1 VSRIL
6 ENARQT
12 LRIEAD
18 ALQEAEA
25 RLDQG
30 FEEAVQTILAS
41 KGRLVVTGMGKSGLI
56 GRKIAATLAS
66 TGTPSFFMHPA
77 EGSHGDLGMVT
88 GQDVVLA
95 ISSSG
100 ETQEV
105 VALLPLL
112 QRLDTKVIAMVGRAD
127 STLGQRSDAILDI
140 SVTNEA
146 CPMNLAPTAS
156 TTVTLALGDALA
168 VALLEERGFTP
179 EDFARFHPGGSL
191 GKQLLLRISDLM
203 HTGEEVPSIH
213 QGAPMREALI
223 EMTAKRLGMT
233 AVVDDSDRLVGLI
246 TDGDLRRALD
256 EAMDLHAVTAGEAM
270 TPDPFTIGPDELAAR
285 GLQYMEDRSINGLLV
300 VDVGKRVVGALNMH
314 DFLRAGVI

>member
-1 VSRIL
+1 MSRIL
-6 ENARQT
+6 DNARRT
-12 LRIEAD
+12 LAIEAD
-18 ALQEAEA
+18 ALQAAEA
-25 RLDQG
+25 RLDG
-30 FEEAVQTILAS
+30 AFEEAVRTILDS
-41 KGRLVVTGMGKSGLI
+41 PGRLVVTGMGKSGLI

-112 QRLDTKVIAMVGRAD
+112 QRLDTKLIAMVGRSD
-127 STLGQRSDAILDI
+127 STLGQRSDVVLDI
-140 SVTNEA
+140 SVTTEA

-203 HTGEEVPSIH
+203 HTGQGVPKVRSE
-213 QGAPMREALI
+213 APMREALL

-233 AVVDDSDRLVGLI
+233 AVVDHDDRLVGLI

-285 GLQYMEDRSINGLLV
+285 GLQHMEDRAINGLLV
-300 VDVGKRVVGALNMH
+300 VDEHGRVVGALNMH

>member
-1 VSRIL
+1 MSRIL
-6 ENARQT
+6 DNARRT
-12 LRIEAD
+12 LSIEAE

-25 RLDQG
+25 RLDG
-30 FEEAVQTILAS
+30 AFEEAVRVILDS
-41 KGRLVVTGMGKSGLI
+41 PGRLVVTGMGKSGLI

-127 STLGQRSDAILDI
+127 STLGKRSDAFLDI
-140 SVTNEA
+140 SVTTEA

-191 GKQLLLRISDLM
+191 GKQLLLHISDLM
-203 HTGEEVPSIH
+203 HSGDGIPKVSRD
-213 QGAPMREALI
+213 APMREALL
-223 EMTAKRLGMT
+223 EMTDKRLGMT
-233 AVVDDSDRLVGLI
+233 AVVDADDRLVGLI

-256 EAMDLHAVTAGEAM
+256 EEMDLHAVTAGEAM

-300 VDVGKRVVGALNMH
+300 VDTGNRVVGALNMH

>member
-1 VSRIL
+1 VSGVL
-6 ENARQT
+6 DSARRT
-12 LRIEAD
+12 LAIEAD
-18 ALQEAEA
+18 ALKAAEE
-25 RLDQG
+25 RLDG
-30 FEEAVQTILAS
+30 TFEQAVAAILAAQ
-41 KGRLVVTGMGKSGLI
+41 GRLVVTGMGKSGLI
-56 GRKIAATLAS
+56 GRKIAATLSS

-112 QRLDTKVIAMVGRAD
+112 QRLNIPLVAMVGRTD
-127 STLGQRSDAILDI
+127 STLGRRADVVLDI
-140 SVTNEA
+140 SVTTEA

-168 VALLEERGFTP
+168 VALLEERGFTA

-203 HTGEEVPSIH
+203 HTGEGVPRV
-213 QGAPMREALI
+213 GADAPMREALL

-233 AVVDDSDRLVGLI
+233 AVVDADHRLVGLI

-256 EAMDLHAVTAGEAM
+256 EEMDMHAVTAGEAM

-285 GLQYMEDRSINGLLV
+285 GLQQMEDRAINGLLV
-300 VDVGKRVVGALNMH
+300 VDEQGQVVGALNMH

>member
-1 VSRIL
+1 MSGVLDS
-6 ENARQT
+6 ARRT
-12 LRIEAD
+12 LAIEAD
-18 ALQEAEA
+18 ALKAAEE
-25 RLDQG
+25 RLDG
-30 FEEAVQTILAS
+30 TFEQAVAAILAAQ
-41 KGRLVVTGMGKSGLI
+41 GRLVVTGMGKSGLI
-56 GRKIAATLAS
+56 GRKIAATLSS

-112 QRLDTKVIAMVGRAD
+112 QRLNIPLVAMVGRTD
-127 STLGQRSDAILDI
+127 STLGRRADVVLDI
-140 SVTNEA
+140 SVTTEA

-168 VALLEERGFTP
+168 VALLEERGFTA

-203 HTGEEVPSIH
+203 HTGEGVPRV
-213 QGAPMREALI
+213 GADAPMREALL

-233 AVVDDSDRLVGLI
+233 AVVDADHRLVGLI

-256 EAMDLHAVTAGEAM
+256 EEMDMHAVTAGEAM

-285 GLQYMEDRSINGLLV
+285 GLQQMEDRAINGLLV
-300 VDVGKRVVGALNMH
+300 VDEQGQVVGALNMH

>member
-1 VSRIL
+1 MSRIL
-6 ENARQT
+6 DNARRT
-12 LRIEAD
+12 LAIEAD
-18 ALQEAEA
+18 ALKATEA
-25 RLDQG
+25 RLDG
-30 FEEAVQTILAS
+30 AFEQAVATILDAQ
-41 KGRLVVTGMGKSGLI
+41 GRLVVTGMGKSGLI

-88 GQDVVLA
+88 SGDAVLA

-112 QRLDTKVIAMVGRAD
+112 QRLGIKLIAMVGRTD
-127 STLGQRSDAILDI
+127 STLGQRADVVLDI
-140 SVTNEA
+140 SVTTEA

-191 GKQLLLRISDLM
+191 GKQLLLHISDLM
-203 HTGEEVPSIH
+203 HTGDGVPKTHSTS
-213 QGAPMREALI
+213 PMREALL
-223 EMTAKRLGMT
+223 EMSAKRLGMT
-233 AVVDDSDRLVGLI
+233 AVVDDDDRLLGLI

-270 TPDPFTIGPDELAAR
+270 TADPFTIGPNELAAR
-285 GLQYMEDRSINGLLV
+285 GLQQMEDRAINGLLV
-300 VDVGKRVVGALNMH
+300 VDEEGRVVGALNMH

>member
-1 VSRIL
+1 MSRVL
-6 ENARQT
+6 DNGRRT
-12 LRIEAD
+12 LAIEAD
-18 ALQEAEA
+18 ALRAAEA
-25 RLDQG
+25 RLDG
-30 FEEAVQTILAS
+30 EFERAVATILGAQ
-41 KGRLVVTGMGKSGLI
+41 GRLVVTGMGKSGLI

-88 GQDVVLA
+88 TQDAVLA

-112 QRLDTKVIAMVGRAD
+112 QRLNIPLIAMVGRTD
-127 STLGQRSDAILDI
+127 STLGARAEVALDI
-140 SVTNEA
+140 SVTTEA

-203 HTGEEVPSIH
+203 HTGDGVPRVRWDAS
-213 QGAPMREALI
+213 MREALL

-233 AVVDDSDRLVGLI
+233 AVVDADDRLVGVI

-256 EAMDLHAVTAGEAM
+256 RQIDLHAVSAGEAM

-285 GLQYMEDRSINGLLV
+285 GLQHMEDRAINGLLV
-300 VDVGKRVVGALNMH
+300 VDGDKRVVGALNMH

>member
-1 VSRIL
+1 MSQVL
-6 ENARQT
+6 DNARRT
-12 LRIEAD
+12 LAIEAD
-18 ALQEAEA
+18 ALHAAEA
-25 RLDQG
+25 RLDG
-30 FEEAVQTILAS
+30 AFEQAVATILGAQ
-41 KGRLVVTGMGKSGLI
+41 GRLVVTGMGKSGLI

-88 GQDVVLA
+88 SQDVVLA

-112 QRLDTKVIAMVGRAD
+112 QRLNIPLIAMVGRAD
-127 STLGQRSDAILDI
+127 STLGTRAEVVLDI
-140 SVTNEA
+140 SVTTEA

-191 GKQLLLRISDLM
+191 GKQLLLHIRDLM
-203 HTGEEVPSIH
+203 HTGDGVPKVH
-213 QGAPMREALI
+213 RGAAMREALL
-223 EMTAKRLGMT
+223 EMTHKRLGMT
-233 AVVDDSDRLVGLI
+233 AVVDDDERLLGLI

-256 EAMDLHAVTAGEAM
+256 EEMDLHAVTAGEAM
-270 TPDPFTIGPDELAAR
+270 TPDPFTIGPNELAAR
-285 GLQYMEDRSINGLLV
+285 GLQQMEDRAINGLLV
-300 VDVGKRVVGALNMH
+300 VDDHGRVVGALNMH

>member
-1 VSRIL
+1 MSRIL
-6 ENARQT
+6 DNARRT
-12 LRIEAD
+12 LAIEAD
-18 ALQEAEA
+18 ALQAAEA
-25 RLDQG
+25 RLDG
-30 FEEAVQTILAS
+30 AFEKAVATILGAQ
-41 KGRLVVTGMGKSGLI
+41 GRLVVTGMGKSGLI

-88 GQDVVLA
+88 SGDAVLA

-112 QRLDTKVIAMVGRAD
+112 QRLGIKLIAMVGRTD
-127 STLGQRSDAILDI
+127 STLGQRADVVLDI
-140 SVTNEA
+140 SVTTEA

-191 GKQLLLRISDLM
+191 GKQLLLHISDLM
-203 HTGEEVPSIH
+203 HTGDGVPKTHSTS
-213 QGAPMREALI
+213 PMREALL
-223 EMTAKRLGMT
+223 EMSAKRLGMT
-233 AVVDDSDRLVGLI
+233 AVVDDDDRLLGLI

-270 TPDPFTIGPDELAAR
+270 TADPFTIGPNELAAR
-285 GLQYMEDRSINGLLV
+285 GLQQMEDRAINGLLV
-300 VDVGKRVVGALNMH
+300 VDEEGRVVGALNMH

>member
-1 VSRIL
+1 MSRIL

>member
-1 VSRIL
+1 MSRAL
-6 ENARQT
+6 DNARRT
-12 LRIEAD
+12 LAIEAD
-18 ALQEAEA
+18 AIRAAE
-25 RLDQG
+25 RSLDGAFERTTELILGSQG
-30 FEEAVQTILAS
+30 RV
-41 KGRLVVTGMGKSGLI
+41 VVTGMGKSGLI

-66 TGTPSFFMHPA
+66 TGTPAFFMHPA

-88 GQDVVLA
+88 RQDVVLA

-112 QRLDTKVIAMVGRAD
+112 QRLKVPLVAMVGRLD
-127 STLGQRSDAILDI
+127 STLGSRSDAVLDI
-140 SVTNEA
+140 SVETEA

-191 GKQLLLRISDLM
+191 GKRLLLHIRDLM
-203 HTGEEVPSIH
+203 HTDDDIPRVPTTAS
-213 QGAPMREALI
+213 MREALL
-223 EMTAKRLGMT
+223 EMTSKRLGMT
-233 AVVDDSDRLVGLI
+233 AVEDGEGRLAGLI

-256 EAMDLHAVTAGEAM
+256 EEMDLLATTAGEAM
-270 TPDPFTIGPDELAAR
+270 TPDPHTIGPDELAAR
-285 GLQYMEDRSINGLLV
+285 GLQFMEEKAINGLLV
-300 VDVGKRVVGALNMH
+300 VDGDHCVVGALNMH

>member
-1 VSRIL
+1 MSRVL
-6 ENARQT
+6 DNARRT
-12 LRIEAD
+12 LTVEAA

-25 RLDQG
+25 RLEG
-30 FEEAVQTILAS
+30 AFEEAVQIILAS

-77 EGSHGDLGMVT
+77 EGSHGDLGMIT
-88 GQDVVLA
+88 GQDVVLT

-112 QRLDTKVIAMVGRAD
+112 QRLGTKVIAMVGRAD

-168 VALLEERGFTP
+168 VSLLEERGFTP

-191 GKQLLLRISDLM
+191 GKQLLLHISDLM
-203 HTGEEVPSIH
+203 HSGDGIPQVRRS
-213 QGAPMREALI
+213 APMREALL

-233 AVVDDSDRLVGLI
+233 AVVDAQERLVGVI
-246 TDGDLRRALD
+246 TDGDLRRSLD
-256 EAMDLHAVTAGEAM
+256 EAMDLHEVTAGEAM

-300 VDVGKRVVGALNMH
+300 VAEGNRVVGALNMH